1 MNSCFCGYLQN
12 GGIMKKLQ
20 LSVLVRLLILFLTVL
35 FPLFLAGA
43 WIVYSSNEKLEKQIT
58 ESVQQNTDKF
68 TLLFNNQL
76 TEINRATLAVIAQ
89 VRVAKLERI
98 GRADADYETF
108 YNINIM
114 REFMSNI
121 QSAYAII
128 GNTRVYLPALEIA
141 CNSIGY
147 KKGSIQSLSRK
158 QYLDILAVKSSG
170 STLIFHE
177 NRLISL
183 NALISQSPRSIIEVE
198 YNLSEL
204 SEFLSS
210 PLIYSDSCYFFHL
223 PGQNFYLTN
232 LDREK
237 AEEIRIRLQ
246 TDFKQVSQIS
256 FSDDKNNPYSVFQSD
271 IPLLSGTYIQFIPR
285 RQLMQPSIF
294 SSRYVFLLLF
304 FMLLGVL
311 MFFGGA
317 FHLIHKPLKK
327 LSSAFKSL
335 GEDKNFGIRVS
346 NSESPDFAY
355 LYSAFNKMSEQL
367 YQLIVHDYSQSM
379 LLQQANFR
387 QLQAQINPHFLYNS
401 YFMLFRMIKSGQHEE
416 SKTVAKELGSYF
428 QYITRSHS
436 DTVTLKD
443 EYTHAKIYSNI
454 QAVRFGERIQV
465 DFQELP
471 DCCGDY
477 VVPKLILQ
485 PIVENAFNYGLEN
498 KVKNGLLK
506 VCFLP
511 VQNDLVITVE
521 ENGES
526 LTDETLEKIQ
536 ASFSAPGFDGLT
548 SEITGL
554 LNIFKRLQIFFKRDD
569 VLSVSRSPLG
579 GMCVRVSLYQME
591 SEVLTNVSL
600 VDRG

>member
-1 MNSCFCGYLQN
+1 
-12 GGIMKKLQ
+12 
-20 LSVLVRLLILFLTVL
+20 
-35 FPLFLAGA
+35 
-43 WIVYSSNEKLEKQIT
+43 
-58 ESVQQNTDKF
+58 
-68 TLLFNNQL
+68 
-76 TEINRATLAVIAQ
+76 
-89 VRVAKLERI
+89 
-98 GRADADYETF
+98 
-108 YNINIM
+108 
-114 REFMSNI
+114 
-121 QSAYAII
+121 
-128 GNTRVYLPALEIA
+128 
-141 CNSIGY
+141 
-147 KKGSIQSLSRK
+147 
-158 QYLDILAVKSSG
+158 
-170 STLIFHE
+170 
-177 NRLISL
+177 
-183 NALISQSPRSIIEVE
+183 
-198 YNLSEL
+198 
-204 SEFLSS
+204 
-210 PLIYSDSCYFFHL
+210 
-223 PGQNFYLTN
+223 
-232 LDREK
+232 
-237 AEEIRIRLQ
+237 
-246 TDFKQVSQIS
+246 
-256 FSDDKNNPYSVFQSD
+256 
-271 IPLLSGTYIQFIPR
+271 
-285 RQLMQPSIF
+285 
-294 SSRYVFLLLF
+294 
-304 FMLLGVL
+304 
-311 MFFGGA
+311 
-317 FHLIHKPLKK
+317 
-327 LSSAFKSL
+327 
-335 GEDKNFGIRVS
+335 
-346 NSESPDFAY
+346 
-355 LYSAFNKMSEQL
+355 
-367 YQLIVHDYSQSM
+367 LIVHDYSQSM